1 MQNSGS
7 MRFEL
12 RFTINKDERGTQLP
26 INYQYELSSWIYKVL
41 NEGDPIFSE
50 WLHFKGYKSKEKPFK
65 LFTFSNLLIPSFR
78 IIGDRIDILS
88 ESVKLIIT
96 FLPDE
101 AISPFITGLFK
112 DRMAIIGDK
121 TSQIVFEVSEIISIA
136 KIEVKEK
143 MIFRTLSPIFV
154 DEEDPVKGYPKHISP
169 DAENYSQLIH
179 SNLLEKYRAFH
190 NKEIDDKWPETKIR
204 VIGMP
209 KSKLLEIKTGT
220 PQMTKI
226 RAYNFTFEIEGSR
239 ELIEIGYYGGFGRL
253 GSQGFGCVEI
263 A

>member
-1 MQNSGS
+1 

-12 RFTINKDERGTQLP
+12 NLLVNKNERGTLLP
-26 INYQYELSSWIYKVL
+26 INYQYELSAWIYKVL

-65 LFTFSNLLIPSFR
+65 LFTFSNLIIPIYQISGNR
-78 IIGDRIDILS
+78 INILS
-88 ESVKLIIT
+88 NSVKLIIS

-112 DRMAIIGDK
+112 ERRAIIGDK
-121 TSQIVFEVSEIISIA
+121 FSQVAFEVSEIISLP
-136 KIEVKEK
+136 KIEIRERMTFK
-143 MIFRTLSPIFV
+143 TLSPIFV
-154 DEEDPVKGYPKHISP
+154 DEEDPIQGYPKHIAP

-179 SNLLEKYRAFH
+179 SNLLEKYRAF
-190 NKEIDDKWPETKIR
+190 NNREVVDNYPETKIR
-204 VIGMP
+204 IIGQP
-209 KSKLLEIKTGT
+209 RSKLIEIKSGT

-226 RAYNFTFEIEGSR
+226 RAYNFTFEITGSQ

-253 GSQGFGCVEI
+253 GSQGFGCVEKHI
-263 A
+263 